1 MVGTFRSAAQGR
13 PYGTWAFSQLLPEQI
28 WATCLF
34 SRSGE
39 KAREKCRAKKKGA
52 GDFHNDFRKR
62 LVRDFINTGV
72 IPPQRGERKLAGGSE
87 SGLEFRPSAC
97 TESVQPEG
105 LNSKQASAHPG

>member
-39 KAREKCRAKKKGA
+39 KGEKSVERKKRCWW
-52 GDFHNDFRKR
+52 F
-62 LVRDFINTGV
+62 
-72 IPPQRGERKLAGGSE
+72 PQRLSE
-87 SGLEFRPSAC
+87 TL
-97 TESVQPEG
+97 
-105 LNSKQASAHPG
+105 